1 MGLNG
6 FFSLVGL
13 FFYKRL
19 VDLIELL
26 GGRDLEDGE
35 EGDLMRDGNRLWKVK
50 VFAFFGWMC

>member
-35 EGDLMRDGNRLWKVK
+35 EGDLMGDGNRLWKVK